1 MAESASFFT
10 DGHAYERLMGRWS
23 RAVGEVFIDW
33 LSLPSGLTWLD
44 VGCGTGAFTELVI
57 ARCAPSSI
65 SAIDP
70 SKDQIAYARNRPAVA
85 RATFRS
91 GDAQSLPF
99 ANHEFDVAAM
109 ALVISFVP
117 DALKAVAEMKR
128 VVKPNGTVATYMW
141 DALGGG
147 FVQQPLIEALQAMN
161 VKMGPSPGRKNSRI
175 EELRRL
181 FEEAGL
187 DQVATR
193 AIEIEVSYENFDDY
207 WSSQTGL
214 ANTAVQAIQKMS
226 EQNIE
231 RMKGWLRQRL
241 PSDGNGRIK
250 YPARAN
256 AVKGYVP
263 V

>member
-1 MAESASFFT
+1 MAESPSFFT
-10 DGHAYERLMGRWS
+10 DGRAYERLMGHWS
-23 RAVGEVFIDW
+23 RAVGHVFIDW
-33 LSLPSGLTWLD
+33 LSLPAGLTWLD
-44 VGCGTGAFTELVI
+44 VGCGTGAFTELI
-57 ARCAPSSI
+57 IDRCAPSHI

-70 SKDQIAYARNRPAVA
+70 SMEQIAYARSRPAAA

-117 DALKAVAEMKR
+117 NALKAVAEMKR

-141 DALGGG
+141 DTLGGG
-147 FVQQPLIEALQAMN
+147 FVQQPLMEALHAMN
-161 VKMGPSPGRKNSRI
+161 VEMGQSLGRKNSSI

-181 FEEAGL
+181 FEQAGL

-214 ANTAVQAIQKMS
+214 ANTAVQAIQKMP

-231 RMKGWLRQRL
+231 RLKAYLRQHL
-241 PSDGNGRIK
+241 PSDRSGRIQ

-263 V
+263 E